1 MSMGRLAPNL
11 NLKAEIVP
19 AGATLIDTD
28 TALTL
33 SSIKAIKAVRPDI
46 KGVIRYVGLSHPDS
60 VWNITGYEAEIITG
74 AGWGLMLVQHCP
86 WSFMPS
92 VTLGEA
98 YGTAAANNALAV
110 GYPARASLWCDL
122 ENYTISGE
130 LCIRYV
136 NEWCGIVRYLGYF
149 DGVYPGLGKSGIYP
163 LSPNELYYSLIT
175 TRYWQPAS
183 SYAPAPVVRGPC
195 MRQQLTT
202 TIAGVAV
209 DLNIVEPDEKGDLP
223 AWAVAA

>member
-1 MSMGRLAPNL
+1 MGRLAPNL

-19 AGATLIDTD
+19 AGSIVFDTD
-28 TALTL
+28 TVLDAAKIDG
-33 SSIKAIKAVRPDI
+33 IKAARPDI
-46 KGVIRYVGLSHPDS
+46 KGVIRYVGLTHPDRPG
-60 VWNITGYEAEIITG
+60 NITAEEVSEITG

-136 NEWCGIVRYLGYF
+136 NEWCGIVRYLGYL
-149 DGVYPGLGKSGIYP
+149 DGVYAGLGKSGVYP

-175 TRYWQPAS
+175 ERYWQPAS
-183 SYAPAPVVRGPC
+183 SYAPVPAVRGPC

-209 DLNIVEPDEKGDLP
+209 DLNVVEPDEKGGLP
-223 AWAVAA
+223 MWAVAA